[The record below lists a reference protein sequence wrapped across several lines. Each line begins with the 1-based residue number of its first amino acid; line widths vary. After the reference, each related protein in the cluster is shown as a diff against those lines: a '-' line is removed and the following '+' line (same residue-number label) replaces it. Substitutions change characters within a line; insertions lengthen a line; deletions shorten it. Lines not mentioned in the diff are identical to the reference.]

1 MEIRLQIPCLF
12 DPEYLDVFPKNR
24 ISFMYPQ
31 YSFLNRQRNI
41 SAALWFH
48 SWLTCTLC
56 QSSAQRHLGLFSL
69 QARIKSR
76 AVCCSDAPSL
86 VSFNLS
92 DSLSPHGVH
101 GILQARILKWGAFPF
116 SKGSSQARDQTQV
129 SCIVGGFFTS
139 WATREAQQYRSG

>member
-1 MEIRLQIPCLF
+1 MLGFHLLDLLEIRLQIPCLF

-24 ISFMYPQ
+24 LSFMYPQ
-31 YSFLNRQRNI
+31 YSFQNRQCNI
-41 SAALWFH
+41 SAALRFH
-48 SWLTCTLC
+48 LWLTCTLC
-56 QSSAQRHLGLFSL
+56 QSSAQCHLGLFSL

-76 AVCCSDAPSL
+76 AVCGSDAPSL

-101 GILQARILKWGAFPF
+101 GILQARILEWGAFPF

-129 SCIVGGFFTS
+129 SCIAGGFFTS
-139 WATREAQQYRSG
+139 